1 MLFNSFFMCMT
12 GDLLYLFVFAIV
24 SYFGKF
30 LVFITCCFWF
40 FLTRAASFPLI
51 WLSLANLMVK
61 LVLLVCRSSMFSC
74 FKAFLY
80 YISDR
85 IIFMHCFCI
94 LSRLLL
100 FSLVRPPSH
109 TTQDPSRIT
118 LIMRMYICSHSK
130 SLQ

>member
-1 MLFNSFFMCMT
+1 MYDWRSFVSVCICHCVIFWKVSCFYNMLF
-12 GDLLYLFVFAIV
+12 
-24 SYFGKF
+24 F
-30 LVFITCCFWF
+30 LF
-40 FLTRAASFPLI
+40 FLTRAASFSLI

-118 LIMRMYICSHSK
+118 LIMYMYICSHSK